1 MTNNTLQYRLDSTNL
16 TSLSNWIVD
25 NTLTN
30 MVVTDVGYAKQEEEK
45 PDVPVEVKTEL
56 CVKNGKIYVKNYDE
70 GFFKS
75 EKMLIPDIKDIK
87 SYNNTTVIV
96 IFADGTKTVAVL
108 DPKDEFD
115 LEQGISICLTKR
127 LLGDNGSSIY
137 NKLIKRAFEVKEQNE
152 ESVKKA
158 EEKKAEDK
166 AKKEAERQRQ
176 QKANKRK
183 REEAIEIQKEA
194 YIRAMEYMESKNNG

>member
-1 MTNNTLQYRLDSTNL
+1 MIDNKIYTVNDSLCNSYTYNTQSI
-16 TSLSNWIVD
+16 SNIIND
-25 NTLTN
+25 
-30 MVVTDVGYAKQEEEK
+30 AIAAQQEEKK
-45 PDVPVEVKTEL
+45 PDVSVEVKTEL
-56 CVKNGKIYVKNYDE
+56 CVKYGTICVKNYDK
-70 GFFKS
+70 GFFQS
-75 EKMLIPDIKDIK
+75 ERTLIPDIKDIK
-87 SYNNTTVIV
+87 SYNDTTVIV
-96 IFADGTKTVAVL
+96 IFADDTKTVAVL
-108 DPKDEFD
+108 DPKDKFD
-115 LEQGISICLTKR
+115 LEQGISICLMKR

-152 ESVKKA
+152 EAVKKA